1 MVVPAPIAS
10 NPRPVDAE
18 VRPSLRPASEGAPPS
33 ETNLRFGGVLAGQA
47 VSGAAPSA
55 LLGVGVTVMLA
66 AERPGLWAPALFV
79 GWAHVGRSGL
89 SEPGG
94 TASFTLDAG
103 IIDGCPLRWHWS
115 RVSVRP
121 CASLLIGRLATQGR
135 NTNEPDSAVRPFGAS
150 GLALAATFGQTLQM
164 SGRLG
169 VGVALIRDSYKF
181 DTTFF
186 RADWLTISASLGVGA
201 SWP

>member
-1 MVVPAPIAS
+1 VVVPAPIAAT
-10 NPRPVDAE
+10 PRPIDAE
-18 VRPSLRPASEGAPPS
+18 VRPSPRPTSEGALPS
-33 ETNLRFGGVLAGQA
+33 ETNLRFGGVLAGHA

-79 GWAHVGRSGL
+79 GGARVVRSGL

-103 IIDGCPLRWHWS
+103 IIDGCPLRWRWS
-115 RVSVRP
+115 TLSVRP
-121 CASLLIGRLATQGR
+121 CASLLVGRLATEGR
-135 NTNEPDSAVRPFGAS
+135 NTNEPTGAVRPFGAS
-150 GLALAATFGQTLQM
+150 GLALAATFGQTLQI

-169 VGVALIRDSYKF
+169 VGVALVRDSYKF

>member
-1 MVVPAPIAS
+1 VVLPAPIAS
-10 NPRPVDAE
+10 NSRPIDAE
-18 VRPSLRPASEGAPPS
+18 VRPSPPPGSEGAPPS
-33 ETNLRFGGVLAGQA
+33 ETTLRFGGVLSGQA
-47 VSGAAPSA
+47 VSGAAPST
-55 LLGVGVTVMLA
+55 LLGAGVTVMLA

-79 GWAHVGRSGL
+79 GWAHVVRSGL

-94 TASFTLDAG
+94 TASFKLDAG
-103 IIDGCPLRWHWS
+103 IIDGCPLRWRWS

-121 CASLLIGRLATQGR
+121 CASLLVGWLAAQGR
-135 NTNEPDSAVRPFGAS
+135 STQPPASSARPFGAS
-150 GLALAATFGQTLQM
+150 GLALTATFGQTLQL

-186 RADWLTISASLGVGA
+186 RADWLTVSASLGVGA
-201 SWP
+201 NWP